1 MFEQCNLILLVFMLV
16 VLIAQLC
23 ISAIFS
29 QPVGDGHIHD
39 DYESI

>member
-29 QPVGDGHIHD
+29 QPVALQD
-39 DYESI
+39 DNNYESI